1 MVVVTSGRGS
11 EGSGKFISSQLGM
24 SITRRKEA
32 FVICTGLMAMCVC
45 VCVWKVELC
54 GNSMNG
60 EEGRMNFKTTTL
72 CS

>member
-45 VCVWKVELC
+45 VCVESGALWELNEWR
-54 GNSMNG
+54 GG
-60 EEGRMNFKTTTL
+60 ENELQDNDSL
-72 CS
+72 